1 MKHLKSIAGKTL
13 GILALSLMMYSPA
26 HAATTNPVCDFYLNV
41 ATAYVYSI
49 PWIGTIYADAF
60 VKCTM
65 ANPYAPASNDGS
77 PGGGNGGGP
86 GDGGDGGG
94 SAGDGGL

>member
-13 GILALSLMMYSPA
+13 SILSLSLMMYSPA
-26 HAATTNPVCDFYLNV
+26 HAAATNPVCDFYLNV
-41 ATAYVYSI
+41 AKAYVYSI

-65 ANPYAPASNDGS
+65 ANPYYGPASNDWGGS
-77 PGGGNGGGP
+77 P
-86 GDGGDGGG
+86 GDGGGGGG
-94 SAGDGGL
+94 SAGDGSL

>member
-13 GILALSLMMYSPA
+13 SILALSLMMYSPA
-26 HAATTNPVCDFYLNV
+26 HAATTNPICDFYLNV
-41 ATAYVYSI
+41 AKAYVYSI

-65 ANPYAPASNDGS
+65 ANPYAPAYNDWGGS
-77 PGGGNGGGP
+77 P
-86 GDGGDGGG
+86 GDGGGGG
-94 SAGDGGL
+94 SAGDGSL